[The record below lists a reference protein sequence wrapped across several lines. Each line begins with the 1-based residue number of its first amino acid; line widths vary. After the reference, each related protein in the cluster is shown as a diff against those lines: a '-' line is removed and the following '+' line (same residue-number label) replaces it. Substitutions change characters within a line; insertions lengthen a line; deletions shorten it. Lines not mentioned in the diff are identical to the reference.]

1 MKNKARYLAITIIA
15 ATASFSATASLFSS
29 MSLAEVSEILDDM
42 PAASVSAGSVMSA
55 SQDPQSVTTGQPRR
69 IDVDA
74 LDLIT
79 KVYGVLDRA
88 STRNE
93 CMSGAID
100 SLAIVPHE
108 EQNCLWLDS
117 DNGYNLA
124 YRGMAPQVS
133 AMARFDSD
141 GSMTDY
147 CYFFLFPY
155 DSASRKTETQR
166 QADFAGSLLQEMQ
179 DMGLDPGADPDTDE
193 LFDVYAD
200 CSGRFV
206 NVRLLDD
213 QTPDSS
219 GRYILMLS
227 VEPTPAPEADLADA
241 SKSNTDIQVYISI

>member
-1 MKNKARYLAITIIA
+1 M
-15 ATASFSATASLFSS
+15 
-29 MSLAEVSEILDDM
+29 
-42 PAASVSAGSVMSA
+42 
-55 SQDPQSVTTGQPRR
+55 
-69 IDVDA
+69 DA

-79 KVYGVLDRA
+79 KVYGVLDRT

-155 DSASRKTETQR
+155 DSASRKTETQS
-166 QADFAGSLLQEMQ
+166 QADFAGSRI
-179 DMGLDPGADPDTDE
+179 GVAFGDTGFLESRAE
-193 LFDVYAD
+193 LA
-200 CSGRFV
+200 
-206 NVRLLDD
+206 
-213 QTPDSS
+213 QTPF
-219 GRYILMLS
+219 
-227 VEPTPAPEADLADA
+227 VELGAGEALVAGEAAAADLGGDGDA
-241 SKSNTDIQVYISI
+241 GGAHRGEGDNLVGQAHQAR